1 MTKAEIVEYVN
12 ERVEGLV
19 KKEAAEFVETLFEL
33 IKDELSDGKS
43 VKVSGFGSFVVREK
57 RARMGRNPQTGDPM
71 VITARRVVNF
81 KPSQLLVKEVNR
93 S

>member
-1 MTKAEIVEYVN
+1 MTKAEIVEYVH

-19 KKEAAEFVETLFEL
+19 KKEAVEYIETLFEL
-33 IKDELSDGKS
+33 IKDELSAGKS

-71 VITARRVVNF
+71 VITARKVVNF